1 MGSNAGKPQINV
13 HFYVM
18 TAMNTEQMPR
28 EQSDKTGKTG
38 NLNKEKRQSKLFVN
52 LVQDVVKI

>member
-18 TAMNTEQMPR
+18 AAMNTEQMPR

-38 NLNKEKRQSKLFVN
+38 NLNKEKRKSKLFVN